1 MVGYNIYY
9 SGNKLNDMP
18 LSYQELLE
26 IKKRKTIYK
35 NKILSDSTMLIEIPV
50 KNLNIVK
57 CILV

>member
-18 LSYQELLE
+18 LTYQELTE

-35 NKILSDSTMLIEIPV
+35 NKMQANSTVLMEIPV